1 MSKKKNENRR
11 GLVYSTN
18 PDAAIFNEEEQQVE
32 TLPKGKQKLHVLLE
46 TKHRA
51 GKIVTIIIGF
61 EGSDEDLEA
70 LGKQLKTKCGAGGTV
85 KDGEIIIQGNYK
97 DKVVTWLKDWGYGAV
112 K

>member
-1 MSKKKNENRR
+1 MSKKKNNLG

-18 PDAAIFNEEEQQVE
+18 PELNNETEENQE
-32 TLPKGKQKLHVLLE
+32 DITLPKEQQKLRVLLE

-51 GKIVTIIIGF
+51 GKIVTIVYGFIGAKAAM
-61 EGSDEDLEA
+61 EL
-70 LGKQLKTKCGAGGTV
+70 LGKELKTKCGAGGSV

-97 DKVVTWLKDWGYGAV
+97 DKVLNWLKDWGYRQT